1 MKLISE
7 FLYFSGAQYIMVHN
21 QCYAFEVALKN
32 TLQESIPDI
41 IKSNFAGGLRWFSL
55 LISSTSTAESQGAI
69 SSSLMSVLTDVL
81 REISN
86 RPSPLNS
93 LLQARF
99 GLYGMPFESELFDL
113 ELPSLNNKNTSTSYA
128 SLLKPNNAQHN
139 NLSDLKNFCSSEGSE
154 MRVPMQLRR
163 KGIIN
168 HFNGLLEVEPIHY
181 VCCATSEATRIEN
194 MDTISLQSSNIIEDI
209 LIESPGQNGVVKL
222 GSMKMPTQME
232 PKKNEDPAKFEIGI
246 ANELKNAFVDK
257 IFYSQIKKHAKY
269 DKLKSLIKTDGSSK
283 IFFVDNYWMYI

>member
-1 MKLISE
+1 MD
-7 FLYFSGAQYIMVHN
+7 QN
-21 QCYAFEVALKN
+21 QCYAFEIALKS
-32 TLQESIPDI
+32 TLQESIPDMV
-41 IKSNFAGGLRWFSL
+41 KSNYAGGLRWFSL
-55 LISSTSTAESQGAI
+55 LISSTSTADSQGSI
-69 SSSLMSVLTDVL
+69 SSSLMNILIDVL

-113 ELPSLNNKNTSTSYA
+113 ELPSLSNKNSSTSYA
-128 SLLKPNNAQHN
+128 SLLKPNNAQHS

-163 KGIIN
+163 KGISN
-168 HFNGLLEVEPIHY
+168 HFKGLLEVEPIHY
-181 VCCATSEATRIEN
+181 VCCSTSEATRIEN
-194 MDTISLQSSNIIEDI
+194 MDSMSMQSSNIIEDI

-222 GSMKMPTQME
+222 GSMKMPMQME
-232 PKKNEDPAKFEIGI
+232 PKKNETELDKLEIGLT
-246 ANELKNAFVDK
+246 NEMKNVFVDK

-269 DKLKSLIKTDGSSK
+269 DQLKSLIKTDVSSK
-283 IFFVDNYWMYI
+283 FIKYNIAY

>member
-1 MKLISE
+1 MD
-7 FLYFSGAQYIMVHN
+7 QN
-21 QCYAFEVALKN
+21 QSYAFEMALKN
-32 TLQESIPDI
+32 TLQDSIPDM
-41 IKSNFAGGLRWFSL
+41 IKSNYAGGLRWFSL
-55 LISSTSTAESQGAI
+55 LISSTSTADSQGAI
-69 SSSLMSVLTDVL
+69 SSSLMNILTDVL
-81 REISN
+81 REIYN

-113 ELPSLNNKNTSTSYA
+113 ELPSLSNKNSSTSYA
-128 SLLKPNNAQHN
+128 SLMKPNNAQHS

-163 KGIIN
+163 KGISN
-168 HFNGLLEVEPIHY
+168 HFKGLLEVEPIHY
-181 VCCATSEATRIEN
+181 VCFATSEATRIEN
-194 MDTISLQSSNIIEDI
+194 MDSMSMQSSNIIEDI

-222 GSMKMPTQME
+222 GSMKMPAQME
-232 PKKNEDPAKFEIGI
+232 PKKNETELDKLEIGL
-246 ANELKNAFVDK
+246 ANEMKNVFVDK

-283 IFFVDNYWMYI
+283 YFFSFPNDISNVILFFLFKMSPI